1 MERQDEKDE
10 VFVNVLKEATR
21 KAFIDLFNEH
31 PDEHFY
37 YCTLVM
43 MDAQGCPIVSAM
55 SYEALEKVLQEY
67 KEKYGR
73 DPKDTRKTLKWSFAD
88 SPYCVYGEEYFT
100 DVQKMVEQKDM
111 EVDMGAADY
120 FEEYEFRM
128 DAMEKVMADLDKEG
142 IFGSGEI
149 RKHIVIA
156 AEVMPPEYANTERVL
171 RLNPKETLK
180 EWLEE
185 AAEKKEDF

>member
-31 PDEHFY
+31 SDEHFY

-67 KEKYGR
+67 KEKY
-73 DPKDTRKTLKWSFAD
+73 
-88 SPYCVYGEEYFT
+88 E
-100 DVQKMVEQKDM
+100 
-111 EVDMGAADY
+111 
-120 FEEYEFRM
+120 
-128 DAMEKVMADLDKEG
+128 
-142 IFGSGEI
+142 
-149 RKHIVIA
+149 
-156 AEVMPPEYANTERVL
+156 
-171 RLNPKETLK
+171 
-180 EWLEE
+180 
-185 AAEKKEDF
+185 